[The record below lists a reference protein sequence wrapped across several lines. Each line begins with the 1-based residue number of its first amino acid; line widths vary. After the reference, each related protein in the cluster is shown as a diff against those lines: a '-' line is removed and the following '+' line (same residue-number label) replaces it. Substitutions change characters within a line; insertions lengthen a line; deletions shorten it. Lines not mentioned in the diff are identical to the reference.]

1 MVEQRPVPWALEEL
15 QLGTDVLEIGPGS
28 GLTTA
33 CLRRL
38 APHLTCVEMNE
49 TYASSL
55 SRFMAGEGV
64 RVLCADGAALP
75 LPDAHFDAVVCFTM
89 LHHVSST
96 GLQDQLLAEAA
107 RVLRP
112 GGVLAGV
119 NSLGSRFFRLLGGE
133 KQGWHS
139 LSCRWVSDRLPHC
152 HEQ

>member
-55 SRFMAGEGV
+55 SRFMAGRAFEFSVQMGP
-64 RVLCADGAALP
+64 RCRYLTPTLMP
-75 LPDAHFDAVVCFTM
+75 LS
-89 LHHVSST
+89 VS
-96 GLQDQLLAEAA
+96 
-107 RVLRP
+107 P
-112 GGVLAGV
+112 
-119 NSLGSRFFRLLGGE
+119 
-133 KQGWHS
+133 
-139 LSCRWVSDRLPHC
+139 CC
-152 HEQ
+152 IM